1 MASRSSS
8 AGWVVNFTSEA
19 AGSTTS
25 TTDTGRGAGR
35 STAASGGVRGRQLQ
49 GAVSTADSSVQ
60 KRAVPKMVDAVYRI
74 AERFGVPVV
83 ILAAV
88 LWWAKTDIVQP
99 LLNAHF
105 QFIDRIVEGQEQHR
119 QQVEDLGR
127 KLDELI
133 EISSR

>member
-1 MASRSSS
+1 
-8 AGWVVNFTSEA
+8 
-19 AGSTTS
+19 
-25 TTDTGRGAGR
+25 
-35 STAASGGVRGRQLQ
+35 
-49 GAVSTADSSVQ
+49 
-60 KRAVPKMVDAVYRI
+60 MVDAVYRI